1 MNVIEAQ
8 VTQVQRNDDGS
19 FSIPPIIV
27 AARHLDLYNTVLY
40 DLLELGANLD
50 DLRAPFRLAAKY
62 TDAHVRRWV
71 KCHGRV
77 VIDEWISYPHAYRS
91 HVELV

>member
-1 MNVIEAQ
+1 MNIKEAQ
-8 VTQVQRNDDGS
+8 VFQVTRDGDTYT
-19 FSIPPIIV
+19 IPPFPT
-27 AARHLDLYNTVLY
+27 ACRHLDLYNTVLY

-50 DLRAPFRLAAKY
+50 DLRTPFKLADKY
-62 TDAHVRRWV
+62 TPEHVRRWV

-91 HVELV
+91 HIELV